1 MATKKEVKP
10 AKLCYEHIGGKLGM
24 LLMDLFIEKKWI
36 AKDDPK
42 DKHYFITDKG
52 QKEFSKMGIDL
63 SQIASEKK
71 PQI

>member
-24 LLMDLFIEKKWI
+24 LLMNSFIEKEWI

-42 DKHYFITDKG
+42 DKHYFITGKG

-63 SQIASEKK
+63 SRIESEKV
-71 PQI
+71 